1 MSVWETRGY
10 LTYPDQYGKPLPGTK
25 EELAWSRGWIRAQR
39 EKMESAKS
47 EYHLHLEND
56 ALLGR
61 DSYSASYRDE
71 NNFQF

>member
-10 LTYPDQYGKPLPGTK
+10 LTYPETHGKPLPGTADEIK
-25 EELAWSRGWIRAQR
+25 WSRGWLRAQR
-39 EKMESAKS
+39 EHMEGMKS

-61 DSYSASYRDE
+61 DSYSASYRDK
-71 NNFQF
+71 NNLEF